1 MLSTTGLFSNYHCP
15 YENTGCT
22 RYKCLYKHI
31 KKLSRNTNNQSSS
44 ISETVDCSEFSK
56 QMLLNHEQNNS
67 LKEKLTEFV
76 TNNEPNCKRIAH
88 SPKTSFNIVLQN
100 PKRKYIVPIKIRQHF
115 LDKLVMS
122 TSKQE
127 AILKEK
133 TIADSS
139 SNIISYKSLMT
150 KQLSILNNSLKEVE
164 SSKNIVID
172 AQLFYRL
179 VFDSFI
185 ISYDKLIR
193 ESPFLSICP
202 KLKKKYIKFEFKETC
217 IRCGKSF
224 TMTEEPIENIC
235 QYHPLKLH
243 SIQGESCSVYKCCKS
258 EPSSPGCKYH
268 YFHVCIKPYDD
279 SNFKKTSKISPNPT
293 IFSIDCEMCYTTVD
307 LELTRVTIVDVHL
320 NKVFDQY
327 VLPENKIIDFNTRF
341 SGISEDILKN
351 NNPLT
356 FEFVRN
362 KILDLIHQNDIV
374 IGHGIENDLKA
385 LKIIHNLLVDTK
397 LVFPHERGSK
407 YLKSLDSL
415 SVEFFNQTIH
425 DEIHDSF
432 VDACTCMKLI
442 HMKLNKLSN

>member
-1 MLSTTGLFSNYHCP
+1 
-15 YENTGCT
+15 
-22 RYKCLYKHI
+22 
-31 KKLSRNTNNQSSS
+31 
-44 ISETVDCSEFSK
+44 
-56 QMLLNHEQNNS
+56 
-67 LKEKLTEFV
+67 
-76 TNNEPNCKRIAH
+76 
-88 SPKTSFNIVLQN
+88 
-100 PKRKYIVPIKIRQHF
+100 
-115 LDKLVMS
+115 
-122 TSKQE
+122 
-127 AILKEK
+127 
-133 TIADSS
+133 
-139 SNIISYKSLMT
+139 
-150 KQLSILNNSLKEVE
+150 
-164 SSKNIVID
+164 
-172 AQLFYRL
+172 
-179 VFDSFI
+179 
-185 ISYDKLIR
+185 
-193 ESPFLSICP
+193 
-202 KLKKKYIKFEFKETC
+202 
-217 IRCGKSF
+217 
-224 TMTEEPIENIC
+224 
-235 QYHPLKLH
+235 
-243 SIQGESCSVYKCCKS
+243 
-258 EPSSPGCKYH
+258 
-268 YFHVCIKPYDD
+268 
-279 SNFKKTSKISPNPT
+279 
-293 IFSIDCEMCYTTVD
+293 MCYTTVD